1 MCTLLDPVENNSTA
15 HLTGMMLHRCTCA
28 PVAFRLDITCVPV
41 AFLIVSILT
50 AHVTAVAC
58 PYKELSGR
66 VCMQIQEHEDAL
78 SI

>member
-1 MCTLLDPVENNSTA
+1 MAQLLLLEQIADRALRKERLYRD
-15 HLTGMMLHRCTCA
+15 HL
-28 PVAFRLDITCVPV
+28 VTCVPV

-58 PYKELSGR
+58 LYKELPGR

>member
-1 MCTLLDPVENNSTA
+1 MKFGLL
-15 HLTGMMLHRCTCA
+15 LLLTCA
-28 PVAFRLDITCVPV
+28 PVAFHFDIACVPV
-41 AFLIVSILT
+41 AAFLIELILT

-66 VCMQIQEHEDAL
+66 VCMQTQEHEDAL

>member
-1 MCTLLDPVENNSTA
+1 MAQLLLLEQIADRA
-15 HLTGMMLHRCTCA
+15 L
-28 PVAFRLDITCVPV
+28 
-41 AFLIVSILT
+41 FLLFVVFFIVSILT

-58 PYKELSGR
+58 PSKELPVR